1 MFSSLSKEVSTS
13 KCYLSRG
20 ALPQYI
26 NPNQLPSSKR
36 PFATI
41 LNQDFTHTVNT
52 ITCVHSWSQ
61 TDKWLEVDLVL
72 PEELYNLIWEDV
84 QSNLVDIRFSRVI
97 MTLSDLLEKDFF
109 TVYIKTGTTLLFL
122 PAEWKSS

>member
-1 MFSSLSKEVSTS
+1 MFSSLSKEVFTS

-20 ALPQYI
+20 ALPQHI
-26 NPNQLPSSKR
+26 DLNQLPSSKR

-52 ITCVHSWSQ
+52 ITCVHSWDQ
-61 TDKWLEVDLVL
+61 TDKLLEVNLVL

-84 QSNLVDIRFSRVI
+84 QSRLAKVRYSRVI
-97 MTLSDLLEKDFF
+97 MTLSDLVENDFF
-109 TVYIKTGTTLLFL
+109 TVYIKTGTTLIFL
-122 PAEWKSS
+122 RAA